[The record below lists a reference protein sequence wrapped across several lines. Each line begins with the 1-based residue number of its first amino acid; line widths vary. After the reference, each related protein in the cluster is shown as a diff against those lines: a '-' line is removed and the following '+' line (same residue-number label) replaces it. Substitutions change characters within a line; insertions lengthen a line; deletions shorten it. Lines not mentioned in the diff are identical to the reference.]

1 MFGYEKLREEVF
13 IMNPILLYVLIFVI
27 KVFEVSLATFRIV
40 LITKDER
47 LKGAFI
53 GFFEV
58 IIWVLVVSTVL
69 QDITEDPFKIIVYAL
84 GFAVGN
90 YVGSLVE
97 NFFAIGDANIEV
109 ITHKTHGKKMA
120 NHLRDNGLAVTSVS
134 AYGMNDR
141 REILYLHVPRKAIKK
156 TVNLIRDYENDV
168 VITINDI
175 KTVYGGYRT
184 IRK

>member
-1 MFGYEKLREEVF
+1 
-13 IMNPILLYVLIFVI
+13 MNPIVLYLLIFVI
-27 KVFEVSLATFRIV
+27 KVFEVSLATLRIV

-69 QDITEDPFKIIVYAL
+69 NNITEDPFKIIVYAC

-90 YVGSLVE
+90 YAGSLLE
-97 NFFAIGDANIEV
+97 NFFAIGDSNIEV
-109 ITHKTHGKKMA
+109 ITHKVHGKKMSKY
-120 NHLRDNGLAVTSVS
+120 LRENGLAVTSVP

-141 REILYLHVPRKAIKK
+141 REILYLHVPRKSVKK
-156 TVNLIRDYENDV
+156 TVGLIRDYESDV

-175 KTVYGGYRT
+175 KTVYGGYRSL
-184 IRK
+184 RK

>member
-1 MFGYEKLREEVF
+1 
-13 IMNPILLYVLIFVI
+13 MNPILLYSIIFVV
-27 KVFEVSLATFRIV
+27 KVFEVSLATLRIV

-69 QDITEDPFKIIVYAL
+69 QNITEDPFKIIVYAL

-90 YVGSLVE
+90 YAGSLLE
-97 NFFAIGDANIEV
+97 NYFAIGDTNVEV
-109 ITHKTHGKKMA
+109 ITHKSCGKKMS
-120 NHLRDNGLAVTSVS
+120 NYLRENGFAVTSVS

-141 REILYLHVPRKAIKK
+141 REILYLHVPRKKVK
-156 TVNLIRDYENDV
+156 RTVGLIRDFERDV

-175 KTVYGGYRT
+175 KPVYGGYRGL
-184 IRK
+184 RK